1 MTDHNKQT
9 VNFADCYVLT
19 NKRTKE
25 FILTFLDTFLLNRQE
40 YAGAYEIPQFSDHP
54 TIIFHSANELMEY
67 LEQNKKE
74 PHAIYWYSEEE
85 AQLRG
90 AMCLFTSDGQII
102 LGLTCETLYPDTT
115 IERNYLKALMDLCGS
130 AQGLIEYKTPAP
142 RDTGEFLQRIAAQ
155 AHNSNF

>member
-1 MTDHNKQT
+1 M
-9 VNFADCYVLT
+9 
-19 NKRTKE
+19 
-25 FILTFLDTFLLNRQE
+25 DTFLLNRQE
-40 YAGAYEIPQFSDHP
+40 YADAYEIPQFSDHP
-54 TIIFHSANELMEY
+54 TIVFNSANELMEY

-115 IERNYLKALMDLCGS
+115 IERSYLKSLMDLCSS